1 MKFCGPGSFLYIR
14 TPFNFLMEELFMRMR
29 IIAHCCVLS
38 GLSDN
43 DKQSARLLTEGI
55 LFLVSL
61 AYYISF
67 L

>member
-1 MKFCGPGSFLYIR
+1 
-14 TPFNFLMEELFMRMR
+14 MRMR